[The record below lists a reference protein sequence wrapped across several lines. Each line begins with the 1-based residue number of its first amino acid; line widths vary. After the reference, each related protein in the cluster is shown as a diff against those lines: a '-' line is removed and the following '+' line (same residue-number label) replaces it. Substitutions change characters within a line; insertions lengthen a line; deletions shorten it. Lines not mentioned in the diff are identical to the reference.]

1 MEVALYQTDGKDS
14 GKKVELPEK
23 LFNARSN
30 THAVYLAVKAQNE
43 NSRQGTV
50 SAKTRSQVRGGG
62 RKPWRQKGRGVA
74 RAGTIRSPLWVGGG
88 RIFGP
93 QPRSYEMRLPRK
105 VKRLA
110 RISAYSDKARNDQVM
125 IVEDFKLNNP
135 KTREMFA
142 ILQSLGCDKQKT
154 LLLLSEHDP
163 VMLRAGRNIPNLEIR
178 VGATES
184 TYDLLNCKRLVI
196 QSGAIDKIA
205 GVLTS

>member
-1 MEVALYQTDGKDS
+1 MEVALYHTDGKNS
-14 GKKVELPEK
+14 GKKVKLPEDV
-23 LFNARSN
+23 FNAQSN

-62 RKPWRQKGRGVA
+62 KKPWRQKGRGAA
-74 RAGTIRSPLWVGGG
+74 RAGTSRSPLWVGGG
-88 RIFGP
+88 RIYGP
-93 QPRSYEMRLPRK
+93 EPRSHEMRLPRN

-110 RISAYSDKARNDQVM
+110 RISAYSDKAQNDQVT
-125 IVEDFKLNNP
+125 IVEDVYLSNP
-135 KTREMFA
+135 KTGEMFA

-163 VMLRAGRNIPNLEIR
+163 VILRAGRNIPNLEIR

-196 QSGAIDKIA
+196 QNGAIDKIA